1 MIISVKIEFSSLN
14 PIVLVVVV
22 EWAIHILQ
30 ERNDKQSTNNSDIRS
45 GVIPLEYD
53 GDEER
58 DSSNVLL
65 ELNKRCLESTN
76 FNDELKNLAR
86 VEIVD
91 IYDEK

>member
-1 MIISVKIEFSSLN
+1 MKKIY
-14 PIVLVVVV
+14 V
-22 EWAIHILQ
+22 
-30 ERNDKQSTNNSDIRS
+30 RS

-53 GDEER
+53 GDEDR

-76 FNDELKNLAR
+76 FNEELKNFAN

-91 IYDEK
+91 M